1 MEIAMPRLTITLSDE
16 HDRAL
21 REAAL
26 RQNKSLGQIVRD
38 SLDCYS
44 GKSSARA
51 AALVARARAAAGLDD
66 VQATALAIQE
76 TRIVREQRT

>member
-1 MEIAMPRLTITLSDE
+1 MPRLTITLSDE